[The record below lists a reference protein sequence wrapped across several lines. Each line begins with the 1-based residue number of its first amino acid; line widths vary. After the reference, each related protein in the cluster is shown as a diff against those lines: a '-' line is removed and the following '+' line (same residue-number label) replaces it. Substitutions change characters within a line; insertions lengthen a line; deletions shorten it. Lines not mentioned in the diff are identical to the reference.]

1 MNRIKKLS
9 TLGLALFISVVSMTA
24 EAKNDKTVAK
34 ARIAVENA
42 SPDDWKTYA
51 KSAKMLIRKKSSMT
65 EAKQWIEKSI
75 SIRETP
81 FNLEVFGDYYVANE
95 VPRKASEYYVKSMTK
110 MREENPG
117 CDISE
122 IQAKVIATSKMK

>member
-1 MNRIKKLS
+1 MNKLKKLS
-9 TLGLALFISVVSMTA
+9 TLALALFISMASMTA
-24 EAKNDKTVAK
+24 EAKNDKTIEK
-34 ARIAVENA
+34 ARMAVENA

-51 KSAKMLIRKKSSMT
+51 KSAKMLIGKKSSMT

-75 SIRETP
+75 SIRETSS
-81 FNLEVFGDYYVANE
+81 NLEIFGDYYAANN
-95 VPRKASEYYVKSMTK
+95 VPRKASEYYIKSMKK

-117 CDISE
+117 CNVSE

>member
-1 MNRIKKLS
+1 MNKLKKLS
-9 TLGLALFISVVSMTA
+9 TLALALFISMASMTA
-24 EAKNDKTVAK
+24 EAKNDKTIEK
-34 ARIAVENA
+34 ARMAVENA

-51 KSAKMLIRKKSSMT
+51 KSAKMLIGKKSSMT

-75 SIRETP
+75 SIRETSS
-81 FNLEVFGDYYVANE
+81 NLEIFGDYYVANN
-95 VPRKASEYYVKSMTK
+95 VPRKASEYYIKSMKK

-117 CDISE
+117 CNVSE

>member
-1 MNRIKKLS
+1 MNKLKNLS
-9 TLGLALFISVVSMTA
+9 TLVLALFISMASMTA
-24 EAKNDKTVAK
+24 EAKNDKTVEK

-75 SIRETP
+75 SIRETAL
-81 FNLEVFGDYYVANE
+81 NLEIFGDYYVVNN
-95 VPRKASEYYVKSMTK
+95 VPKKASEYYIKSMKK
-110 MREENPG
+110 MRAENPG
-117 CDISE
+117 CDLSE
-122 IQAKVIATSKMK
+122 IQAKVVAMSKMK

>member
-1 MNRIKKLS
+1 MNRIKNLS
-9 TLGLALFISVVSMTA
+9 TLVLALLISVASMTA

-51 KSAKMLIRKKSSMT
+51 KSAQQLIRKKSSMT

-81 FNLEVFGDYYVANE
+81 FNLEVFGDYYVANN

-110 MREENPG
+110 MREETPG

-122 IQAKVIATSKMK
+122 IQSKVIATSKMK